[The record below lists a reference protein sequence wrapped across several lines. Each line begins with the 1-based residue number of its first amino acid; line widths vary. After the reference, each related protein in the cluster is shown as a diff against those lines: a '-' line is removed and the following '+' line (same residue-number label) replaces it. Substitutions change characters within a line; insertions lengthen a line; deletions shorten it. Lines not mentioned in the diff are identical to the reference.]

1 MKTGRLLSISL
12 GHMFSDILSSSVA
25 MILTMM
31 SGQFELEPSG
41 IAFGALLY
49 TICSSLTQPFF
60 GLWADKLRGRW
71 LAPAGLLWTMLFFL
85 TIPFAP
91 SYFVMITL
99 LCIGA
104 LGSAA
109 IHTAGMLIAPDA
121 GGRYSTT
128 ATSIFFVLGQLGLAV
143 GPFFAGTMF
152 ERFGMMGLL
161 IPALTALPI
170 VVLMFIALRDPIDDP
185 NYEPLNEERIDEK
198 LEERETNRVNPKAAA
213 STQVAWGA
221 LGALLLLILLRSTTL
236 HSYTVLLPGYFQAL
250 GDSPAEYGYK
260 LMIFMLGFA
269 AGTFAGGLLGDIFS
283 RRVVIFVST
292 IASIP
297 FCYLMLGSD
306 GWLFIVSALMAAF
319 FLNMA
324 HSILII
330 MAQALLPKNKG
341 MMGGVVLGFM
351 FASGA
356 VMAWIA
362 GLAADVWGLT
372 EVMYA
377 LAFVPILAALSVFLL
392 PRTRPKNTA
401 ASV

>member
-31 SGQFELEPSG
+31 AGQFELSPSG

-49 TICSSLTQPFF
+49 TICSSLTQPLF

-71 LAPAGLLWTMLFFL
+71 LAPAGLLWTMIFFL

-91 SYFVMITL
+91 SYFIMLTL

-121 GGRYSTT
+121 GGRYATT
-128 ATSIFFVLGQLGLAV
+128 ATSFFFVLGQLGLAV
-143 GPFFAGTMF
+143 GPYSAGKVF
-152 ERFGMMGLL
+152 ERFGTRGLL
-161 IPALTALPI
+161 LPALSTLP
-170 VVLMFIALRDPIDDP
+170 VVLLMFFKLHDPIDDAAYKP
-185 NYEPLNEERIDEK
+185 TI
-198 LEERETNRVNPKAAA
+198 ETKSDDAQTTTAD
-213 STQVAWGA
+213 QVAWGA

-236 HSYTVLLPGYFQAL
+236 HSYTVLLPRYFQEL
-250 GDSPAEYGYK
+250 GDSPSEYGYK
-260 LMIFMLGFA
+260 LMIFMFGFA
-269 AGTFAGGLLGDIFS
+269 TGTFVGGLLGDMFS

-292 IASIP
+292 LASIP
-297 FCYLMLGSD
+297 FCYFMLGST
-306 GWLFIVSALMAAF
+306 GWLFALSAFMAAF

-330 MAQALLPKNKG
+330 TAQALLPKSKG

-356 VMAWIA
+356 FMAWIA
-362 GLAADVWGLT
+362 GLVANYWGLPN
-372 EVMYA
+372 VMYA
-377 LAFVPILAALSVFLL
+377 LAFVPILAALSVLLL
-392 PRTRPKNTA
+392 PRTKKDPVI
-401 ASV
+401 ASA